1 MRGAGAE
8 VGEAGAGPL
17 PFPGLLPPPLAG
29 SPPSCPCS
37 AKLFSPGSRV
47 HPAAPPPH
55 AHPAPQAPLP
65 GPCLPA
71 TACPSVS
78 CRPPPTPAIGAPSSP
93 FPALRLGL
101 LSCETSKGGRAP
113 GGSPTSARP
122 ARGWHLALVRLKRGS
137 RGPFQRKAGGHGLG
151 NAGLCEAGGA
161 GRTAG
166 SLRTNAVSAPAATA
180 PGNWTAPAGP
190 QYPENNQWAFNFH
203 TITVLLNLNL
213 MCYCSTICSTP

>member
-1 MRGAGAE
+1 MRGRGELALRWGRQGRGRSPFQGSSLPHWLGAPPAALAQPSFSLQAPGSTQPRRLPSPAPASQPLLVPPSPAALPQPQPQGPHRVPSPLCVSVSSPAKRAKEEELLEGPRHPPGQRGGGTWPSSGSSAGA
-8 VGEAGAGPL
+8 VAR
-17 PFPGLLPPPLAG
+17 F
-29 SPPSCPCS
+29 
-37 AKLFSPGSRV
+37 R
-47 HPAAPPPH
+47 
-55 AHPAPQAPLP
+55 
-65 GPCLPA
+65 
-71 TACPSVS
+71 
-78 CRPPPTPAIGAPSSP
+78 
-93 FPALRLGL
+93 
-101 LSCETSKGGRAP
+101 GR
-113 GGSPTSARP
+113 R
-122 ARGWHLALVRLKRGS
+122 
-137 RGPFQRKAGGHGLG
+137 GGHGLG